1 MHSLPETHNDAS
13 FTIPFLKLMEKSVRL
28 LHCQEHQV
36 TTNQSQLPKLEG
48 IPYKIRNNT
57 HNGKELQHTFLNF
70 KRILLPF
77 NPFNYL
83 AA

>member
-1 MHSLPETHNDAS
+1 MHSFQEMYNDAS

-48 IPYKIRNNT
+48 IAYKVHNNT
-57 HNGKELQHTFLNF
+57 HNDKELQHTFLNF
-70 KRILLPF
+70 KSILPPF
-77 NPFNYL
+77 NLFNYL